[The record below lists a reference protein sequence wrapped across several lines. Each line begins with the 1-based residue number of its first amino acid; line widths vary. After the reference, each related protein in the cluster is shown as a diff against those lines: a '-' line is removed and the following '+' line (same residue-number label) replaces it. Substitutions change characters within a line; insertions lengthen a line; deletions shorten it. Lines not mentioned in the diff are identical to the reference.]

1 MAETVRVRIA
11 PSPTG
16 TIHIGNVRAGLFNWL
31 FARRHGG
38 VFILRIDDTDAA
50 RSKPEYEENIK
61 ASFRWLGMDWDEG
74 PDVGGPYAP
83 YRQSER
89 MDRYREAAERL
100 LAEGKAFRCYCSA
113 EELEASRQA
122 AARRKEA
129 PRYDGRCLSLTDAER
144 AAFEREG
151 RKAAVRFR
159 LPDGPPVIVD
169 DLIRGRVEMPRGMLD
184 HFIIVRS
191 DGKPVYNFCT
201 ALDEADHRITHVIR
215 GDDHLSNTPKQML
228 IMEALGISPPRYAH
242 LPQIL
247 GIDKVRLSKRH
258 GAQGVLELRDEGFLP
273 EAVLNFLALLGWS
286 YDDKTEL
293 FTPAELKASFSLDRV
308 GKAPAVFDET
318 KLLWMNGHY
327 IRTSPRERIE
337 AELRS
342 RIAAVHGTFP
352 AAADAA
358 YVGRVIALLR
368 ESLKTLGE
376 IGPLSEFFF
385 RDEVVWEDE
394 ARKRLAGWPRAA
406 EILDAV
412 AALVKSTE
420 PFTPEALEAAFRAR
434 ATEMG
439 LRFKDI
445 VHPARFATT
454 GRVAGPSLFHTL
466 EVLGRERCLARIQ
479 AAGSPAN

>member
-1 MAETVRVRIA
+1 MAEPVRVRIA

-16 TIHIGNVRAGLFNWL
+16 TLHIGNVRAGLFNWL

-89 MDRYREAAERL
+89 MDRYRGAAEKL
-100 LAEGKAFRCYCSA
+100 LAEGKAFRCFCSA
-113 EELEASRQA
+113 DELEAKRQQA
-122 AARRKEA
+122 ARLKQA
-129 PRYDGRCLSLTDAER
+129 PRYDGRCLNLTDAER

-151 RKAAVRFR
+151 RKAAIRFR
-159 LPDGPPVIVD
+159 LADGPSVVVE
-169 DLIRGRVEMPRGMLD
+169 DLIRGRVEFPRAMLD

-201 ALDEADHRITHVIR
+201 SIDEMDHRITHVIR

-228 IMEALGISPPRYAH
+228 IMEALGITPPKYAH

-247 GIDKVRLSKRH
+247 GIDKARLSKRH

-293 FTPAELKASFSLDRV
+293 FTPEELKASFGLDRV

-327 IRTSPRERIE
+327 IRTSPAARIE
-337 AELRS
+337 ADLRG
-342 RIAAVHGTFP
+342 RIAAAHGACP
-352 AAADAA
+352 AAGDSA
-358 YVGRVIALLR
+358 YVGRVIALLKD
-368 ESLKTLGE
+368 SLKTLGE
-376 IGPLSEFFF
+376 IGPLSAFFF
-385 RDEVVWEDE
+385 QEEVVWEDE
-394 ARKRLAGWPRAA
+394 AKKRLAGWPRAA
-406 EILDAV
+406 EIMAAV
-412 AALVKSTE
+412 AGMVKATE
-420 PFTPEALEAAFRAR
+420 PFTPEALEAAFRAK
-434 ATEMG
+434 ANEMG
-439 LRFKDI
+439 LKFKDV

-454 GRVAGPSLFHTL
+454 GRIAGPSLFHTL
-466 EVLGRERCLARIQ
+466 EVLGRDRCLERME
-479 AAGSPAN
+479 AAATLPK

>member
-1 MAETVRVRIA
+1 MAEAVRVRIA

-16 TIHIGNVRAGLFNWL
+16 TLHIGNVRAGLFNWL

-74 PDVGGPYAP
+74 PDVGGPYGP

-89 MDRYREAAERL
+89 MDRYREAAEKL
-100 LAEGKAFRCYCSA
+100 LAGGHAFKCWCSA

-129 PRYDGRCLSLTDAER
+129 PRYDGRCLTLTDADR
-144 AAFEREG
+144 ARFEAEG
-151 RKAAVRFR
+151 RKAAIRFR
-159 LPDGPPVIVD
+159 LPAGPPVVVD
-169 DLIRGRVEMPRGMLD
+169 DLIRGRVEMPREMLD

-201 ALDEADHRITHVIR
+201 TLDEADHRITHVIR

-228 IMEALGISPPRYAH
+228 VMEALGIPPPKYAH

-247 GIDKVRLSKRH
+247 GIDKARLSKRH

-293 FTPAELKASFSLDRV
+293 FTPEELKAKFSLDRV

-318 KLLWMNGHY
+318 KLVWMNGHY
-327 IRTSPRERIE
+327 IRTSPAERIDSD
-337 AELRS
+337 LRA
-342 RIAAVHGTFP
+342 RIAAVHGNLP
-352 AAADAA
+352 AAGDAA
-358 YVGRVIALLR
+358 YVGRVIALLKD
-368 ESLKTLGE
+368 SLKTLGE
-376 IGPLSEFFF
+376 IGPLSGFFF
-385 RDEVVWEDE
+385 EDEVAWEDE

-406 EILDAV
+406 EILTAV
-412 AALVKSTE
+412 AEMVKATE
-420 PFTPEALEAAFRAR
+420 PFTPEALEAAFRAK
-434 ATEMG
+434 AEAMG
-439 LRFKDI
+439 LKFKDV

-454 GRVAGPSLFHTL
+454 GRIAGPSLFHLL
-466 EVLGRERCLARIQ
+466 EVLGRDRCLKRLAS
-479 AAGSPAN
+479 ASSLPS